1 MTLKTTLQQLLGSQ
15 AVEKAIKKKK
25 KESEEGQFA
34 LTQLSILLSH

>member
-1 MTLKTTLQQLLGSQ
+1 MTLKTTFQQLLGSQ
-15 AVEKAIKKKK
+15 AVEKAIKKE

>member
-1 MTLKTTLQQLLGSQ
+1 MTLKTTFQQLLGSQ

-25 KESEEGQFA
+25 SEEGQFA